1 MQEKRR
7 DKRLPVC
14 SMKLEISS
22 LFKQD
27 NQIIKNIDAPIS
39 VHDISKGGIGFI
51 TKSDLPLNFYF
62 NACIQLGDADA
73 KLYCVVKIGN
83 VVLDGVYSWSELTV
97 LKDHFEDLKVICG
110 DDIEKALDEAD
121 REAEDPNTKY
131 YTHEEMKQMARRII
145 VGQ

>member
-1 MQEKRR
+1 MGKIRINNLFRKEKVMQEKRR

-73 KLYCVVKIGN
+73 KLYCVVKIIRRDIRN
-83 VVLDGVYSWSELTV
+83 DGDIMYGCEMVGLAPVFSYI
-97 LKDHFEDLKVICG
+97 FEDY
-110 DDIEKALDEAD
+110 EK
-121 REAEDPNTKY
+121 
-131 YTHEEMKQMARRII
+131 
-145 VGQ
+145 